1 MKCTEE
7 YLGKLE
13 LLSSPV
19 VTAAL
24 PVTVVFR
31 YTVGK
36 YAIDENAG
44 FKLAW
49 RSVSDWELPQFKDP
63 LAYGY
68 TTVTTTGDCGIDYT
82 VSGHERPFHNC
93 ILVKAR
99 DGALK
104 EGDTVTV
111 TMGDTSLGSAG
122 IRAQSFSEK
131 QHEFKLFVDSFN
143 INHYVELPESV
154 FVEVV
159 SGPANEIQAVVPSI
173 VTVGEPFDL
182 KIRVLDEWGNPCTDF
197 EGTLSLDW
205 KRRGS
210 MEGTE
215 LPALPDQVSMTRDNH
230 GVLTIPGCAVSSEG
244 TYYFS
249 ATCEEWSLSGSSN
262 PCLCR
267 DDRPCR
273 LFWGDMHGQTALTV
287 GTGSLDDYYSFGRGL
302 GALDFTGWQGN
313 DFEITEEAWEEVK
326 TKSREYQDEGNFL
339 TFLGYE
345 WSGNHPGGGDHNV
358 FYLGDDETFYPSSHW
373 EVRHLYDEEHSRD
386 RYPIN
391 KLFDEFRGRTDVMI
405 VPHIGGRPANL
416 DYYDGEFID
425 NIEIHSHHGT
435 FEWFAHEAMKRK
447 LKVGFVATSDDH
459 TCRPGLSYALQ
470 NTGQAANAFDVKS
483 GLTGV
488 YAKELTKKA
497 IWEALRSRRCFAVTF
512 NRIILDVRIGEAM
525 MGQEITIHTAP
536 HNHRQGGGK

>member
-1 MKCTEE
+1 MKYTEE

-24 PVTVVFR
+24 PVTVVLR

-49 RSVSDWELPQFKDP
+49 RSVSDWELPQFQDP

-68 TTVTTTGDCGIDYT
+68 TTVATTGDCRIEYA
-82 VSGHERPFHNC
+82 VSSHERPFHNC
-93 ILVKAR
+93 IQVKAR

-111 TMGDTSLGSAG
+111 TMGDISMGSAG
-122 IRAQSFSEK
+122 IRAQSFSERE
-131 QHEFKLFVDSFN
+131 HEFKLFVDSLN
-143 INHYVELPESV
+143 INHYVELPKSV

-159 SGPANEIQAVVPSI
+159 SGPANEIQAVAPSI
-173 VTVGEPFDL
+173 VTVNEPFDL

-197 EGTLSLDW
+197 EGTVSLGWERAD
-205 KRRGS
+205 KAAPVC
-210 MEGTE
+210 EGTE
-215 LPALPDQVSMTRDNH
+215 KEVSGCAHKNGVPCPELPGRAAISKSDG
-230 GVLTIPGCAVSSEG
+230 GVLTVPNCMIRSEG

-249 ATCEEWSLSGSSN
+249 AVCREASLSGSSN

-267 DDRPCR
+267 DDRPYR

-287 GTGSLDDYYSFGRGL
+287 GTGSLDDYYSFGRGP

-313 DFEITEEAWEEVK
+313 DFEITEEKWEEVK
-326 TKSREYQDEGNFL
+326 AKSKEYQEDGKFL

-358 FYLGDDETFYPSSHW
+358 FYLGDDETFYPS
-373 EVRHLYDEEHSRD
+373 
-386 RYPIN
+386 
-391 KLFDEFRGRTDVMI
+391 
-405 VPHIGGRPANL
+405 
-416 DYYDGEFID
+416 
-425 NIEIHSHHGT
+425 
-435 FEWFAHEAMKRK
+435 
-447 LKVGFVATSDDH
+447 
-459 TCRPGLSYALQ
+459 
-470 NTGQAANAFDVKS
+470 
-483 GLTGV
+483 
-488 YAKELTKKA
+488 
-497 IWEALRSRRCFAVTF
+497 
-512 NRIILDVRIGEAM
+512 
-525 MGQEITIHTAP
+525 
-536 HNHRQGGGK
+536 